1 MQVWQKGREGQIE
14 FVKFFVL
21 RDVLFDLLIDK
32 FEKSVKNML
41 GAIADFKENLWESN
55 NKITIA
61 ENLFK
66 E

>member
-1 MQVWQKGREGQIE
+1 MKGEWKG
-14 FVKFFVL
+14 
-21 RDVLFDLLIDK
+21 DLDLETKIDK